1 MGAVHDDVA
10 VHQFGVPL
18 DHTPEV
24 GEGGEGEGERGRE
37 REREIASSNHG
48 NSSHHS
54 NSLSVLVSRSGVT
67 PNSTVGPGMC

>member
-24 GEGGEGEGERGRE
+24 VWE
-37 REREIASSNHG
+37 RESEIHIQ
-48 NSSHHS
+48 
-54 NSLSVLVSRSGVT
+54 
-67 PNSTVGPGMC
+67 PFWVG

>member
-24 GEGGEGEGERGRE
+24 VWERGGERE
-37 REREIASSNHG
+37 SETHIQP
-48 NSSHHS
+48 
-54 NSLSVLVSRSGVT
+54 LW
-67 PNSTVGPGMC
+67 VG

>member
-24 GEGGEGEGERGRE
+24 GGRE
-37 REREIASSNHG
+37 RERERDIASSNHG

>member
-24 GEGGEGEGERGRE
+24 VWERGGGERVRHTF
-37 REREIASSNHG
+37 NP
-48 NSSHHS
+48 
-54 NSLSVLVSRSGVT
+54 SGWG
-67 PNSTVGPGMC
+67 SQQ